1 MMQTPS
7 DPLNHAEELLRSG
20 HKADARELLAN
31 YLKGNPDS
39 AKGWWLMSYAV
50 EDLDHQYECLE
61 RVLELYPHHRKAQ
74 KRLDALRGEILP
86 AKGPLAKLQQSSLSP
101 PIIALIV
108 VLGCVG
114 LAVIGFVGYQLFLPG
129 QSSSPTQAVITEAD
143 APSPTVAGAADQ
155 FSITDTPAIATTIT
169 QTPVPEA
176 THTPLISSTPT
187 VDPNATPTPISENQ
201 IGTSVGEYPPDFTLI
216 NAITNEE
223 VNLYDYF
230 GQPVLIVFLNTLAK
244 ECDPEMPGLQTVYEK
259 YQEQGLVVLGVGVG
273 SSQSALRNYTGRFG
287 GLTFPLLSDWEHTIA
302 NSYDVS
308 GVPTNFFIR
317 KNGKIW
323 QVSYGAMKEETLDAV
338 VGSILRM
345 P

>member
-1 MMQTPS
+1 MQTQP
-7 DPLNHAEELLRSG
+7 DPLDQAEELLRSG
-20 HKADARELLAN
+20 YKADARELLAT
-31 YLKGNPDS
+31 YLKEKPGS

-50 EDLDHQYECLE
+50 GDLDKEYECLE
-61 RVLELYPHHRKAQ
+61 RVLELYPGHRKAQ
-74 KRLDALRGEILP
+74 KRLNALREEILP
-86 AKGPLAKLQQSSLSP
+86 SKSPLEKLQQSSRSLP
-101 PIIALIV
+101 MIALIV

-114 LAVIGFVGYQLFLPG
+114 LAVIGFVGYRLFFSGKEP
-129 QSSSPTQAVITEAD
+129 SPTQSIIAGAT
-143 APSPTVAGAADQ
+143 APSSTAIDQ
-155 FSITDTPAIATTIT
+155 LAITNTPEATSTIT
-169 QTPVPEA
+169 QTPVPAA
-176 THTPLISSTPT
+176 THTPLISPTPT
-187 VDPNATPTPISENQ
+187 VDPNATTTPISEHQ
-201 IGTSVGEYPPDFTLI
+201 IGTSAGEFPPDFTLI

-230 GQPVLIVFLNTLAK
+230 GQPILIVFLNTLAK
-244 ECDPEMPGLQTVYEK
+244 ECDPEMPGLQVVYEK
-259 YQEQGLVVLGVGVG
+259 YQDQGLVVLGVGVG

-302 NSYDVS
+302 KSYDVS
-308 GVPTNFFIR
+308 DVPTNFFIR